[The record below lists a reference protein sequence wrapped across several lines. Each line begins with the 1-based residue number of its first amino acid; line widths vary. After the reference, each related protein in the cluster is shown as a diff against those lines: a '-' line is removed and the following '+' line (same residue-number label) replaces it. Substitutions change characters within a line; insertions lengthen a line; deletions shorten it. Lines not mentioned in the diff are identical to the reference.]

1 MENRAFNTKLPDEI
15 DCEAAASSSLSL
27 STPLLSS
34 DSEKNSKTRYCT
46 MSPADPFGAG
56 AEEEQRPINIHRPVF
71 YSTTFYPALQAATQ
85 RSGHNSRQ
93 LQCEC
98 INHDMESSS
107 LSSSSANISSSSLS
121 ILQNSPKLFHQQLS
135 STTRRLASTCF
146 PNSCNSSCGSLWTT
160 LFPILSW
167 LPKYKVGSDLLADL
181 ITGFTIL
188 ALHIPQGLAYG
199 RLAGVES
206 INGLYVSVFPVVL
219 YAVFGGSRHI
229 SMGTFAVI
237 CIACKDVLDSF
248 DAQGLV
254 IGGHHFNESTSALT
268 AAQQLQPATKIE
280 ILTSLALLVG
290 LIQVGVSGVVFVY
303 SEVKFISND
312 FFSVFTRRF
321 PFGNTGDTLF
331 RSNHFCLYRRLFT
344 ARLH

>member
-1 MENRAFNTKLPDEI
+1 
-15 DCEAAASSSLSL
+15 
-27 STPLLSS
+27 
-34 DSEKNSKTRYCT
+34 

-107 LSSSSANISSSSLS
+107 LSSSSANISSSSPS
-121 ILQNSPKLFHQQLS
+121 ILPNSSKLCQQLS
-135 STTRRLASTCF
+135 STTRRLVCF
-146 PNSCNSSCGSLWTT
+146 PNSCNSLWQT

-167 LPKYKVGSDLLADL
+167 LPRYKVGSDLLADL

-254 IGGHHFNESTSALT
+254 IGGLHFNESTSALT

-312 FFSVFTRRF
+312 FFSVFSGRF
-321 PFGNTGDTLF
+321 AFGNTGDTLF